1 MAATIGRAA
10 VDCQAR
16 RGYSAEMLS
25 LTLLGSGTSVPSA
38 RRRAPAHLVQHGET
52 SLLVDCGS
60 GATHGLARA
69 GLALDRLGGLVL
81 THLHPDHTG
90 DLVSLLFALSNP
102 VGPQRAGEL
111 PIWGPEGAAKLLEG
125 LRGVYGRWVEPRGGP
140 PALGALADGAS
151 FALGELSVQAFSVVH
166 MKGSFALRFEAGGR
180 TICFSGDS
188 GPCPGLERAAQG
200 ADLFLC
206 ECASRAGDTY
216 KGHMTPA
223 DVGRCATAAGCREVV
238 LTHLY
243 DGSDERATLDGVREH
258 FTGPVR
264 LGEDGLRIELG

>member
-1 MAATIGRAA
+1 MPQTEVSSG
-10 VDCQAR
+10 
-16 RGYSAEMLS
+16 MLS

-38 RRRAPAHLVQHGET
+38 RRRAPAHLVQHGDT
-52 SLLVDCGS
+52 NLLVDCGS

-69 GLALDRLGGLVL
+69 GLTLDRLSGLAL

-111 PIWGPEGAAKLLEG
+111 PLYGPEGTAKLLEG
-125 LRGVYGRWVEPRGGP
+125 LRSVYGRWVEPRGGP
-140 PALGALADGAS
+140 LAFSALSDGAS
-151 FALGELSVQAFSVVH
+151 VTLGELTVRAFSVVH
-166 MKGSFALRFEAGGR
+166 VKGSFALRFEAGGR
-180 TICFSGDS
+180 AIAFSGDS

-206 ECASRAGDTY
+206 ECASREGDTY
-216 KGHMTPA
+216 KGHMGPA
-223 DVGRCATAAGCREVV
+223 DVGRCASAAGCREVV

-243 DGSDERATLDGVREH
+243 DGVDEAATLGRVREL
-258 FTGPVR
+258 FGGPVR
-264 LGEDGLRIELG
+264 FGEDGLRIDLG

>member
-1 MAATIGRAA
+1 M
-10 VDCQAR
+10 
-16 RGYSAEMLS
+16 
-25 LTLLGSGTSVPSA
+25 
-38 RRRAPAHLVQHGET
+38 
-52 SLLVDCGS
+52 
-60 GATHGLARA
+60 
-69 GLALDRLGGLVL
+69 L

-90 DLVSLLFALSNP
+90 DLVSLLFALANP

-125 LRGVYGRWVEPRGGP
+125 LRSVYGRWAEPRGGP
-140 PALGALADGAS
+140 LALSALADGAS
-151 FALGELSVQAFSVVH
+151 FALGALTVRAFSVVH

-180 TICFSGDS
+180 VIAFSGDS

-206 ECASRAGDTY
+206 ECASREGDTY
-216 KGHMTPA
+216 KGHMGPI

-243 DGSDERATLDGVREH
+243 DGIDEEATLATVREH
-258 FTGPVR
+258 YAGPVR
-264 LGEDGLRIELG
+264 LGEDGLRIDLA